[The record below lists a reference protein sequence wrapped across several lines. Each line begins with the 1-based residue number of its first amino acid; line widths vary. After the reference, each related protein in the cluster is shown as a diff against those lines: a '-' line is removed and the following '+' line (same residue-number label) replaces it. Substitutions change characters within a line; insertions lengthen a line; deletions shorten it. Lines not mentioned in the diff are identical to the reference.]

1 MRTLVPTLA
10 AQLADADA
18 VFRSG
23 RIPAARRAWE
33 DLVQRAQERGDRGTE
48 CAARAMLAR
57 CLLSLQRREEAREEL
72 ATVGRMADPA
82 NVAAHARYRAALAR
96 LAIEEGPPDTALREL
111 RQYLS
116 WAEDA
121 RDGAAILDACSLLG
135 SAVPLDERADWLE
148 RGIEQAQDLG
158 VAQGLGH
165 AYGEW
170 ASALDL
176 LGRSEPALE
185 AWQQALRHHQQDGS
199 GRASVAAGW
208 AVGALACRTED
219 WPLAR
224 TSLEEAIVL
233 AERLQDCD
241 DLWALAH
248 ADLALVYEAA
258 GDVIEARKL
267 MIRALQRGREQY
279 LGSAWPERWAMIR
292 RDAER
297 LEVG

>member
-10 AQLADADA
+10 AQLSDADA
-18 VFRSG
+18 IHLSG

-33 DLVQRAQERGDRGTE
+33 DLVQKAQERGDRSTE
-48 CAARAMLAR
+48 CVARAMLAR
-57 CLLSLQRREEAREEL
+57 CLLQLQRRDEARAEL
-72 ATVGRMADPA
+72 ATVGRMADPG
-82 NVAAHARYRAALAR
+82 NVVAHARYRATLAR

-111 RQYLS
+111 REYLR

-121 RDGAAILDACSLLG
+121 RHGESILDACSLLG
-135 SAVPLDERADWLE
+135 GVVPLEERADWLE
-148 RGIEQAQDLG
+148 RGIEQARDLG
-158 VAQGLGH
+158 VQVGLGH
-165 AYGEW
+165 AYGAW
-170 ASALDL
+170 ASVLDL
-176 LGRSEPALE
+176 SGRTEEALE
-185 AWQQALRHHQQDGS
+185 AWQHALRHHQQRG
-199 GRASVAAGW
+199 ASRDCVSAGW

-224 TSLEEAIVL
+224 TALEEAIVL
-233 AERLQDCD
+233 ADRVPGCD

-258 GDVIEARKL
+258 GDVVEARKL

-279 LGSAWPERWAMIR
+279 LASAWPERWAMIR